1 MAHASDRQPDRRSRT
16 DLFKSFV
23 RSRTPSP
30 SKQRTKET
38 IRDARPIQLP
48 AMLSSGALMLPPDH
62 PHANAVLGEI
72 HNNRKSSP
80 ERGTSRPRR
89 KDSSETKRTR
99 PESIGAPAFRQ
110 PSPPKR
116 RQYALETIDKENCDS
131 IASGRPAPMWTQYT
145 SQASLLDQGVVLK
158 RKDSSTQT
166 APRASTDASTS
177 QNPADTSKTVNG
189 TITSQS
195 TIGSITS
202 TSSTGA
208 SSMARGASKLS
219 LLDSRYDTLRN
230 LDGPAFDAAFE
241 SVLVRQIFVTICAQA
256 NLVQSRSGT
265 YLNRQGT
272 IFELWTSRSKWSL
285 SSMVQQKASY
295 KTSKNLVNHLS
306 GNSVSPSQAGADQLH
321 AMTMRTLEMTANR
334 RQRRVCREDVV
345 ELRLQSLPKKQDRH
359 RRNHDHCPDHDP

>member
-1 MAHASDRQPDRRSRT
+1 MESPVMAHAPNCQQDRRSRT

-48 AMLSSGALMLPPDH
+48 AVLSGGGLMLPPDH

-89 KDSSETKRTR
+89 TDSSETKRTR
-99 PESIGAPAFRQ
+99 PESIGAPAFVQ

-116 RQYALETIDKENCDS
+116 RQHGNVTVDKENRDS
-131 IASGRPAPMWTQYT
+131 TANGRPTPIWNQYT

-158 RKDSSTQT
+158 RKDSATVPESAHTV
-166 APRASTDASTS
+166 PRTPTDANTS
-177 QNPADTSKTVNG
+177 QNPAATSKTVNG

-208 SSMARGASKLS
+208 SSVTRGTSKLS
-219 LLDSRYDTLRN
+219 LLDSRYETLRN

-241 SVLVRQIFVTICAQA
+241 SVLV
-256 NLVQSRSGT
+256 
-265 YLNRQGT
+265 
-272 IFELWTSRSKWSL
+272 
-285 SSMVQQKASY
+285 
-295 KTSKNLVNHLS
+295 
-306 GNSVSPSQAGADQLH
+306 
-321 AMTMRTLEMTANR
+321 
-334 RQRRVCREDVV
+334 
-345 ELRLQSLPKKQDRH
+345 
-359 RRNHDHCPDHDP
+359 

>member
-1 MAHASDRQPDRRSRT
+1 MESPVMAHASDRQPDRRSRT

-30 SKQRTKET
+30 SKQRAKET

-48 AMLSSGALMLPPDH
+48 AVMSGGALMLPPDH

-89 KDSSETKRTR
+89 TDSSETKRSR
-99 PESIGAPAFRQ
+99 PESISAPLSAQ
-110 PSPPKR
+110 PSPSKR
-116 RQYALETIDKENCDS
+116 RQHENGTIDKENCHS
-131 IASGRPAPMWTQYT
+131 VANGQPTPIWGQYT

-158 RKDSSTQT
+158 RKDSATVPESAQAVSR
-166 APRASTDASTS
+166 APPNACPAQSKAHGMNS
-177 QNPADTSKTVNG
+177 NHADTSKTVNG

-195 TIGSITS
+195 TLGSITS

-208 SSMARGASKLS
+208 SSMTRGTSKLS

-241 SVLVRQIFVTICAQA
+241 SVLV
-256 NLVQSRSGT
+256 
-265 YLNRQGT
+265 
-272 IFELWTSRSKWSL
+272 
-285 SSMVQQKASY
+285 
-295 KTSKNLVNHLS
+295 
-306 GNSVSPSQAGADQLH
+306 
-321 AMTMRTLEMTANR
+321 
-334 RQRRVCREDVV
+334 
-345 ELRLQSLPKKQDRH
+345 
-359 RRNHDHCPDHDP
+359 